1 MTDEER
7 EKKEVKIGIGICTF
21 KREKYVERNMKVLKE
36 NLLNN
41 ENALSYGHLSV
52 CISDNGGTLVREKIE
67 DEYIRIVKK
76 TLVEWVDLPER
87 CSNICEMIVLHMF
100 Y

>member
-41 ENALSYGHLSV
+41 ENALSYGNLSV
-52 CISDNGGTLVREKIE
+52 CISDNGGTLVKPWWSGWIYQNDVRT
-67 DEYIRIVKK
+67 YAR
-76 TLVEWVDLPER
+76 
-87 CSNICEMIVLHMF
+87 
-100 Y
+100 

>member
-1 MTDEER
+1 
-7 EKKEVKIGIGICTF
+7 
-21 KREKYVERNMKVLKE
+21 MKVLKE

-52 CISDNGGTLVREKIE
+52 CISDNGGTLVREKSRMNIFALL
-67 DEYIRIVKK
+67 RIK